1 MRRLS
6 RSPRGRTLL
15 RFFLIRRLIRPSR
28 RDRPNQYIR
37 LLRLRRR
44 FVGVRREGGTRR
56 VSLPTAIAATTRWR
70 SIPYVATTP
79 MHGGVEAPLG
89 CKDRPEEL
97 GLLHNPMNTQV
108 AVNLLFGLLEKQP
121 RYMSPICKSLCERSV
136 SSWLHLWAEEVR
148 ARRGVNARHAYL
160 NRAPPKKALNI

>member
-1 MRRLS
+1 M
-6 RSPRGRTLL
+6 
-15 RFFLIRRLIRPSR
+15 
-28 RDRPNQYIR
+28 
-37 LLRLRRR
+37 
-44 FVGVRREGGTRR
+44 
-56 VSLPTAIAATTRWR
+56 SLPTAIAATTRWR

-89 CKDRPEEL
+89 CKDQPEEW

-148 ARRGVNARHAYL
+148 ARRGVRARHAFL
-160 NRAPPKKALNI
+160 NRAPPKKL